1 MKSSKHVPLGP
12 AMRNGLALALLV
24 SLSGCAAIARVDGNS
39 LSARPAAASVDGETD
54 WAWDVSGDAVV
65 RPLQV
70 FSLRDRT
77 YLQMLPGQR
86 IPAVLVDGSAI
97 PFTISPPYIVVQGT
111 SQRYDLMADGYRAV
125 IAHRGQLNMPATP
138 AAVDPSRVQRMPSTA
153 LLPGVPDPT
162 TSGFVNVAP
171 AREIAHPQVD
181 LQQASVAATATQ
193 SADEPRVWR
202 MDPSQR
208 LLSVALAEWAKQAG
222 TELVWKSDVDLPIR
236 AVADYTA
243 PKFFAAMSDVLAD
256 ASNSGYR
263 FFYAVNGRVV
273 TIISVKQS

>member
-1 MKSSKHVPLGP
+1 
-12 AMRNGLALALLV
+12 MRHGLAAALIV
-24 SLSGCAAIARVDGNS
+24 SLSGCAAIAKLSGNNMS
-39 LSARPAAASVDGETD
+39 VRPAAASVDGQTD

-70 FSLRDRT
+70 FSLRDKT

-111 SQRYDLMADGYRAV
+111 AQRYDLMADGYRAV
-125 IAHRGQLNMPATP
+125 IVHRGLLNMPAAP
-138 AAVDPSRVQRMPSTA
+138 ATVDPTRVQRMPSVA
-153 LLPGVPDPT
+153 MQPGMPDPA
-162 TSGFVNVAP
+162 SPGFVNVPP

-181 LQQASVAATATQ
+181 LQQAQVAASSTP

-202 MDPSQR
+202 IDPSQR
-208 LLSVALAEWAKQAG
+208 LLSVALSEWAKQAG
-222 TELVWKSDVDLPIR
+222 AELVWKSDVDLPIR
-236 AVADYTA
+236 SAADYRA

-273 TIISVKQS
+273 TIISIKQS